1 MTDTAYSLISSTLSI
16 TKRLEQEQIIDIAI
30 GRARK
35 ESTGNK
41 HVDFLNI
48 TREWEVGDWKS
59 VLKEYYNSYDKA
71 KLPEVLLPEVQPGI
85 STQIAISTTRDTAAY
100 KKAPDPYYLYK
111 ACAAGYDSIEG
122 APTQRDAEVLI
133 VVYACLIEGE
143 NYPTAC
149 FPPQAFLNRIQGFGM
164 KSADFYET
172 CLALMDKEESF
183 EEMACRVGDA
193 NISQVKQVRK
203 IYRELFRK
211 DTSAKIQKART
222 AASKAAI
229 AGGKVAKKVAKE
241 VIAEEAETGT
251 QVSAKRVAVDMA
263 SSGALELA
271 RTKIFVPYGIAML
284 IINGV
289 ATPTK
294 FWVGTNL
301 IKAMASDNAGLLK
314 MFGVSVLNIFTC
326 FLPLIGVICTLMMLF
341 TGLIP
346 GRSHKKR
353 FAYLAM
359 CLAIICTAY
368 SILLLIKVGLSTL
381 TAFITRTMTP
391 ENIARGVSSGVLG
404 AAKGLF
410 TGITSTVAGWFK

>member
-1 MTDTAYSLISSTLSI
+1 MTDTAYSLIGSTLNI

-41 HVDFLNI
+41 HVDFLNV
-48 TREWEVGDWKS
+48 TRDWEVGDWKS
-59 VLKEYYNSYDKA
+59 VLKEYYNSFDKA

-85 STQIAISTTRDTAAY
+85 SKQIAVSTIRDTATY

-111 ACAAGYDSIEG
+111 ACAAGYDAVEG
-122 APTQRDAEVLI
+122 VPTQHDAEVLI

-149 FPPQAFLNRIQGFGM
+149 YPPQAFLDRIQGFNM

-183 EEMACRVGDA
+183 EEMACRVGDTNA
-193 NISQVKQVRK
+193 GQVKQVRK
-203 IYRELFRK
+203 VYRELFRK
-211 DTSAKIQKART
+211 DASAKMQKART

-241 VIAEEAETGT
+241 VIAEDETGT
-251 QVSAKRVAVDMA
+251 TVSAKRVAVNVA
-263 SSGALELA
+263 SDGALELA

-301 IKAMASDNAGLLK
+301 IKAMASDNVGILK
-314 MFGVSVLNIFTC
+314 MFGISALNIFTC
-326 FLPLIGVICTLMMLF
+326 FLPFIGVVCTLMMLF

-346 GRSHKKR
+346 GKSNKKR

-368 SILLLIKVGLSTL
+368 SILLLIKVGLSAL
-381 TAFITRTMTP
+381 TAFITKSFTP

-410 TGITSTVAGWFK
+410 TGITGTIAGWFK